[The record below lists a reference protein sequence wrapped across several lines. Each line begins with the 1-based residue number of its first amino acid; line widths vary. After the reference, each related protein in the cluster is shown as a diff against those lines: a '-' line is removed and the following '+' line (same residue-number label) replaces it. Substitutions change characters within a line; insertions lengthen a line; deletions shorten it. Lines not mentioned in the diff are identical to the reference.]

1 MPRENRPD
9 AIEVYNTTD
18 GRGNH
23 HVNIHIPVE
32 AAEEI
37 ATCLHDPNAT
47 NPSLANLILECA
59 QFTFDDRNYQAFLEK
74 GKSNGK

>member
-23 HVNIHIPVE
+23 HVNIHIPVA

-37 ATCLHDPNAT
+37 AESLLNPNST

-59 QFTFDDRNYQAFLEK
+59 QFTLADRNYQAFVEK
-74 GKSNGK
+74 DKSNGK